1 MNKYA
6 TVIGIGF
13 ILVSVFS
20 AVTLAMTVDMYG
32 ALAETKIKIVPPT
45 NIYIKEVRVP
55 PIYSLDENIRVTIL
69 LSVNNPTRLDIQVY
83 SIEFSIWMFNE
94 STMEHRGG
102 NRQAMDQFYVHSGG
116 SSEYDHPDFLIP
128 SGGQAVLESWLTVTT
143 PLKIA
148 VLNTTDPYDGLY
160 RPLVYADMRYEVVD
174 LGVPIT
180 VRGLSYFEPLG
191 VDPYVP

>member
-32 ALAETKIKIVPPT
+32 AFAETKAKIVPPT
-45 NIYIKEVRVP
+45 NIYIEEVRVP
-55 PIYSLDENIRVTIL
+55 PIYNLDEAIRVTIL
-69 LSVNNPTRLDIQVY
+69 LNVNNPTRLDIQVY
-83 SIEFSIWMFNE
+83 SIEFSIWMFNK
-94 STMEHRGG
+94 STSEHVG
-102 NRQAMDQFYVHSGG
+102 NRQAIDQFYVFSGG
-116 SSEYDHPDFLIP
+116 SSDYDHPDFLIP

-148 VLNTTDPYDGLY
+148 VLNTTDPDDGLY

-174 LGVPIT
+174 LGAPIT
-180 VRGLSYFEPLG
+180 IRGLSYFEPLG

>member
-20 AVTLAMTVDMYG
+20 ALTLAMTVDMYG
-32 ALAETKIKIVPPT
+32 AFAETKAKIVPPT

-55 PIYSLDENIRVTIL
+55 PIYNLDEDIRVTIL

-83 SIEFSIWMFNE
+83 SIEFSIWMFNK
-94 STMEHRGG
+94 STSEHVG
-102 NRQAMDQFYVHSGG
+102 NRQAMDQFYVFSGG
-116 SSEYDHPDFLIP
+116 SSDYNHPDFLIP

-148 VLNTTDPYDGLY
+148 VLNTTDPDDGMY

-180 VRGLSYFEPLG
+180 VRGMSYFEPLG

>member
-1 MNKYA
+1 MNKHA

-32 ALAETKIKIVPPT
+32 AFAETKAKIVPPT

-55 PIYSLDENIRVTIL
+55 PIYNLDENIRATIL

-83 SIEFSIWMFNE
+83 SIEFTIWMFNK
-94 STMEHRGG
+94 STMEHVGHP
-102 NRQAMDQFYVHSGG
+102 QAMEQFYVHSGG
-116 SSEYDHPDFLIP
+116 SSDYDHPDFLIP

-148 VLNTTDPYDGLY
+148 VLNTTDPDDGMY
-160 RPLVYADMRYEVVD
+160 RPLVYADMRYEVAD
-174 LGVPIT
+174 LGIPIT

-191 VDPYVP
+191 VDPYDH

>member
-32 ALAETKIKIVPPT
+32 AFAETKTKIVPPT

-69 LSVNNPTRLDIQVY
+69 LSVNNPTRLDILVY
-83 SIEFSIWMFNE
+83 SIEFTIWMFNK
-94 STMEHRGG
+94 STMEHVEY
-102 NRQAMDQFYVHSGG
+102 RQAIEQFYVHSGG
-116 SSEYDHPDFLIP
+116 SSDYDHPDFLIP

-148 VLNTTDPYDGLY
+148 VLNTTDPDDGMY

-180 VRGLSYFEPLG
+180 VRGLSYFRELG

>member
-32 ALAETKIKIVPPT
+32 AFAETKIKIVPPT
-45 NIYIKEVRVP
+45 NIYIEEVRVP
-55 PIYSLDENIRVTIL
+55 PIYNLDEAIRVTIL
-69 LSVNNPTRLDIQVY
+69 LNVNNPTRLDIQVY
-83 SIEFSIWMFNE
+83 SIEFSIWMFNK
-94 STMEHRGG
+94 STSEHVG
-102 NRQAMDQFYVHSGG
+102 NRQAIDQFYVFSGG
-116 SSEYDHPDFLIP
+116 SSDYDHPDFLIP

-148 VLNTTDPYDGLY
+148 VLNTTDPDDGMY

-180 VRGLSYFEPLG
+180 VRGMSYFEPLG
-191 VDPYVP
+191 VDPYDP

>member
-32 ALAETKIKIVPPT
+32 AFAETRTKIVPPT
-45 NIYIKEVRVP
+45 NIYINEVRVP

-83 SIEFSIWMFNE
+83 SIEFSIWMFNR
-94 STMEHRGG
+94 STTEHIG
-102 NRQAMDQFYVHSGG
+102 NRQAMEQFYVFTGG
-116 SSEYDHPDFLIP
+116 SSDYDHPDFLIP

-143 PLKIA
+143 PPKIA
-148 VLNTTDPYDGLY
+148 VLNTTDPDDGTY
-160 RPLVYADMRYEVVD
+160 RPFVSADMRYEVVD
-174 LGVPIT
+174 IGIPVT

-191 VDPYVP
+191 VDPYDP

>member
-32 ALAETKIKIVPPT
+32 AFAETKTKIVPPT

-94 STMEHRGG
+94 STAEHVGSP
-102 NRQAMDQFYVHSGG
+102 QAMEQFYVHSGG
-116 SSEYDHPDFLIP
+116 SSDYDHPDFLIP

-143 PLKIA
+143 PPKIA
-148 VLNTTDPYDGLY
+148 VLNTTDPDDGRY
-160 RPLVYADMRYEVVD
+160 RPLVSADMRYEVVD

-180 VRGLSYFEPLG
+180 IRGLFYFEPLG

>member
-32 ALAETKIKIVPPT
+32 AFAETKAKIVPPT
-45 NIYIKEVRVP
+45 NLSIKEVRVP
-55 PIYSLDENIRVTIL
+55 PIYNLDEDIRVTIL

-83 SIEFSIWMFNE
+83 SIEFTIWMFNK
-94 STMEHRGG
+94 STAEHVGHPLAME
-102 NRQAMDQFYVHSGG
+102 QFYVHSGG
-116 SSEYDHPDFLIP
+116 SSDYDHPDFLIP

-148 VLNTTDPYDGLY
+148 VLNTTDPDDGRY
-160 RPLVYADMRYEVVD
+160 RPLVYADLRYEVVD
-174 LGVPIT
+174 IGVPIT

-191 VDPYVP
+191 VDPYDP

>member
-32 ALAETKIKIVPPT
+32 AFAETKAKIVPPT

-83 SIEFSIWMFNE
+83 SIEFSIWMFNK
-94 STMEHRGG
+94 STAVHVG
-102 NRQAMDQFYVHSGG
+102 NRQAMEQFYVFSGG
-116 SSEYDHPDFLIP
+116 SSDYDHPDFLIP

-148 VLNTTDPYDGLY
+148 VLNTTDPDDGMY

-180 VRGLSYFEPLG
+180 VRGMSYFEPLG

>member
-20 AVTLAMTVDMYG
+20 AVTLVMTVDVYG
-32 ALAETKIKIVPPT
+32 AFAETKAKIVPPT

-55 PIYSLDENIRVTIL
+55 PIYSLDENIRATIL

-83 SIEFSIWMFNE
+83 SIEFTIWMFNK
-94 STMEHRGG
+94 STMEHVGHP
-102 NRQAMDQFYVHSGG
+102 QAMEQFYVHSGG
-116 SSEYDHPDFLIP
+116 SSDYDHPDFLIP

-148 VLNTTDPYDGLY
+148 VLNTTDPDDGMY
-160 RPLVYADMRYEVVD
+160 RPLVYADMRYEVAD
-174 LGVPIT
+174 LGIPIT

-191 VDPYVP
+191 VDPYDP